1 MAYLNRMFIGI
12 FDVLKIFIDKFVA
25 DPGNQWSFTI
35 ILFTLLFNLLMLPIN
50 IKQMKSMQKTQALQ
64 AELDELKKKYK
75 NDPKKMQ
82 EMQMKLY
89 EENNISMFGGC
100 LPLLITY
107 PLFIAMFGVF
117 RQLVADGTLTGMRFT
132 PIIPDLA
139 ARGNIILS
147 ILSVLTMLGSTYVT
161 TLKNK
166 KIAGDNKAAGS
177 ANTMQYVMSLFFG
190 YITYTTNAALGL
202 YWVTGNL
209 FRMIQG
215 LALNAVESKK
225 LEKEDLGNKNIKK
238 KK

>member
-1 MAYLNRMFIGI
+1 MAYLSNLFIGI
-12 FDVLKIFIDKFVA
+12 FDILKTFVDKFVSA
-25 DPGNQWSFTI
+25 PGNQWGFTI

-50 IKQMKSMQKTQALQ
+50 IKQMKSMSKTQALQ
-64 AELDELKKKYK
+64 PELDKLKKKYK
-75 NDPKKMQ
+75 NDPQKMQ

-117 RQLVADGTLTGMRFT
+117 RQLVADGTLTGMKFT

-139 ARGNIILS
+139 QKGNIILAV
-147 ILSVLTMLGSTYVT
+147 LSVLTMLGSTYVT
-161 TLKNK
+161 TLKSKKLAGKDAPAPAGNK
-166 KIAGDNKAAGS
+166 
-177 ANTMQYVMSLFFG
+177 MQYFMAIFFG

-215 LALNAVESKK
+215 LILNAVEFRKIDK
-225 LEKEDLGNKNIKK
+225 DKVNNKNLPK
-238 KK
+238 